1 MSVHV
6 PVPVKLPVGAHPTA
20 CNGISEHFC
29 CTNSILRVAAQC
41 ASERDA
47 CVALPAQHH
56 STALWSDLWLPGN

>member
-1 MSVHV
+1 MSVLVV
-6 PVPVKLPVGAHPTA
+6 PTVGAHSTT
-20 CNGISEHFC
+20 CSERFGC
-29 CTNSILRVAAQC
+29 ISILRVAAQC